1 MSTKTQWFSFPVV
14 TFIRHSSLDGIMG
27 VKEYYNVDPLNDTI
41 NSPKLERR
49 MLSGGAKIHGCPECR
64 KPLRDISTA
73 ITGL

>member
-1 MSTKTQWFSFPVV
+1 MLTKTQWFSFPVA

-27 VKEYYNVDPLNDTI
+27 AKEYHNVDPLNDTI
-41 NSPKLERR
+41 ISPKLDRR
-49 MLSGGAKIHGCPECR
+49 ILSGNAKIHRCPECR